1 MRLTTLWSH
10 RSSPPMPNCGRYAL
24 SVTASNYD
32 SCALSVSMLNYIR
45 FDLPQK
51 HLLLLP
57 FVNFLSAP
65 TICYP
70 LFGIRNSANSQHMF
84 FFSCGVNRLSVC
96 LHRINN
102 QLKKGS
108 LLESK
113 NKLSWGNTTMLDN
126 GQISWSKPPRLK

>member
-1 MRLTTLWSH
+1 
-10 RSSPPMPNCGRYAL
+10 MPNCGRYALSVTASNYDSCAL

-45 FDLPQK
+45 FHLPQK

-70 LFGIRNSANSQHMF
+70 LFGIRNNANSHYMF
-84 FFSCGVNRLSVC
+84 FLICFSCGVNRLSVC

-113 NKLSWGNTTMLDN
+113 NKLS
-126 GQISWSKPPRLK
+126 